1 MTPRHLIDR
10 HQNNP
15 RHQHDDSW
23 VARGL
28 EQGIRIEQAT
38 QGQPPAQPQGQAA
51 SERDLDPV
59 AAREQERR
67 QLALATERM
76 RQVNVETQR
85 RLGQLDDVQETQN
98 QQSGQ
103 ETDTEDSEELQEHV
117 VRSIYNRYF
126 LRRD

>member
-1 MTPRHLIDR
+1 MTLRRLVDR

-28 EQGIRIEQAT
+28 EQGIRVEQAT
-38 QGQPPAQPQGQAA
+38 QGQPPAQP
-51 SERDLDPV
+51 LDPV

-85 RLGQLDDVQETQN
+85 RLRQLDDVQETQN